1 MSAKDFEI
9 IAGPVPW
16 VKGYGAVDESMFPE
30 GGWKQAL
37 EECDSLGWRLSLCT
51 KDAYKEGADGSLN
64 IESEI
69 GKNEFPIAD
78 FELVPEFNVKDI
90 NTPEYTDFEFHRMF
104 KEYFGEFEKI
114 DNDDIPLQFEKAK
127 VLLKK
132 EQPDEAKKIIRNI
145 ALSLY
150 YEDEHK
156 KFAQK
161 AEDYFAGVDFDHF
174 MAADYAAIK
183 NDPKVTTEEIIDSL
197 RYNEMLSS
205 RHIPFIEMQKKV
217 AEVEAKVDDLVPT
230 TEKYRVKGAKNTA
243 QYTPEREKLHIEI
256 IEKIIEENLEK
267 YIPKEGEKPTFILLG
282 GRGGSGKSKF
292 KGLVYDDHFV
302 VLDADKIK
310 EMLPE
315 YEGWNAAEVHEES
328 SDILEQAMLIC
339 QRNGLNVVVDA
350 TMDTGMSAVR
360 RLQLYKEK
368 GYKTE
373 AHYMF
378 LPPQKS
384 AQRAIAR
391 FLKKGDKGRYVPID
405 ALLAMKNNERN
416 FDIIKDNVDSWSFYT
431 GDVRYGEQPLLLAS
445 SKQEES
451 YMGLKRSRHFFDL
464 SEKGMQS
471 YSAQSEEFK
480 DLEAKIKMKI
490 KSIKSGEKQ

>member
-1 MSAKDFEI
+1 MFKKYFGDFE
-9 IAGPVPW
+9 
-16 VKGYGAVDESMFPE
+16 KLDDE
-30 GGWKQAL
+30 
-37 EECDSLGWRLSLCT
+37 
-51 KDAYKEGADGSLN
+51 
-64 IESEI
+64 
-69 GKNEFPIAD
+69 
-78 FELVPEFNVKDI
+78 
-90 NTPEYTDFEFHRMF
+90 H
-104 KEYFGEFEKI
+104 
-114 DNDDIPLQFEKAK
+114 IPLQFEKAK

-132 EQPDEAKKIIRNI
+132 QQTDEANKIIRNI

-150 YEDEHK
+150 YDDEHK
-156 KFAQK
+156 KFVEK
-161 AEDYFAGVDFDHF
+161 ADAYFAGVDFDHF

-183 NDPKVTTEEIIDSL
+183 NNPKVTPEDIIESL
-197 RYNEMLSS
+197 KYSELPVVRQM
-205 RHIPFIEMQKKV
+205 PFDDVKRKV
-217 AEVEAKVDDLVPT
+217 TEVENKVDALIST
-230 TEKYRVKGAKNTA
+230 TEKYRIKGEKNTA

-256 IEKIIEENLEK
+256 IEKLIEDNLEK

-282 GRGGSGKSKF
+282 GRGGSGKSNF

-315 YEGWNAAEVHEES
+315 YKGWNAAEVHEES

-350 TMDTGMSAVR
+350 TMDTGLSAVR

-384 AQRAIAR
+384 AQRAVAR
-391 FLKKGDKGRYVPID
+391 FLKKGETGRYVPID

-431 GDVRYGEQPLLLAS
+431 AEVHYGESPILLAS

-451 YMGLKRSRHFFDL
+451 YMGLKRSKHFFDL
-464 SEKGMQS
+464 SEKGMQT

-480 DLEAKIKMKI
+480 NLDAKIKMKI
-490 KSIKSGEKQ
+490 KAIKSGEKE

>member
-1 MSAKDFEI
+1 MSAQDFKI

-37 EECDSLGWRLSLCT
+37 EESDSLGWRLSLCT
-51 KDAYKEGADGSLN
+51 KDAYKDSADGSLN

-114 DNDDIPLQFEKAK
+114 DNDNMQLQFEKAK
-127 VLLKK
+127 LLLKK
-132 EQPDEAKKIIRNI
+132 EQTDEANKIIRNI

-156 KFAQK
+156 KFTQK
-161 AEDYFAGVDFDHF
+161 AEAYFAGVDFEHF

-183 NDPKVTTEEIIDSL
+183 NDNKVTSEEIIDSL
-197 RYNEMLSS
+197 RYNPLPAVRKM
-205 RHIPFIEMQKKV
+205 PFAEIQKKV
-217 AEVEAKVDDLVPT
+217 AEVEAKVDNLIPT
-230 TEKYRVKGAKNTA
+230 TEKYRIKGAKNTA

-282 GRGGSGKSKF
+282 GRGGSGKSNF

-315 YEGWNAAEVHEES
+315 YKGWNAAEVHEES

-360 RLQLYKEK
+360 RLQLYKEN

-384 AQRAIAR
+384 AQRAVAR
-391 FLKKGDKGRYVPID
+391 FLKNGESGRYVPIE

-416 FDIIKDNVDSWSFYT
+416 FDIIKEYVDSWSFYT
-431 GDVRYGEQPLLLAS
+431 GDVRYKEQPLLLAS

-451 YMGLKRSRHFFDL
+451 YMGLKRSKHFFDL

-480 DLEAKIKMKI
+480 NLDAKIKMKI